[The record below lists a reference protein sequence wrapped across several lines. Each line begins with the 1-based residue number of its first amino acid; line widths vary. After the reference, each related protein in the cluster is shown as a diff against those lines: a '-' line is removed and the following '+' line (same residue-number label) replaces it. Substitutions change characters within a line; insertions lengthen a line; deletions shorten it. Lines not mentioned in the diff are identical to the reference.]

1 MGRPN
6 KLVASLVAIL
16 IALAAAYGGMELSD
30 GSGDQTE
37 SSTSAEINSTFSPHG
52 KPGPEGSPASE
63 SPTTGSGSEPSA
75 PEPGV
80 DAMAA
85 QISDPEQ
92 AAAVAGVLGMIGSG
106 APLPY
111 DQDGAVF
118 ENREGNLP
126 DLSSADAYHEF
137 TVPTPGSPDRGARRL
152 VISTTG
158 LVYYTADHYE
168 TFTLLNG

>member
-1 MGRPN
+1 MGRSPW
-6 KLVASLVAIL
+6 LFSL
-16 IALAAAYGGMELSD
+16 LAAIAVAAGGAYSATQLGNDSGGQA
-30 GSGDQTE
+30 GSNRPTE
-37 SSTSAEINSTFSPHG
+37 VIPSAGPGTTAADSTPSPHG
-52 KPGPEGSPASE
+52 KPSVASI
-63 SPTTGSGSEPSA
+63 T
-75 PEPGV
+75 
-80 DAMAA
+80 
-85 QISDPEQ
+85 DPEQ
-92 AAAVAGVLGMIGSG
+92 AAAVTDVLHTIATGGR
-106 APLPY
+106 LPY

-126 DLSSADAYHEF
+126 ELPSGEAYHEY